1 MMKVVH
7 EDPETGFLSV
17 SYAEIL
23 PVLIEAFKEFL
34 KCTQDDKNEMKEEM
48 QTLRTQLDKLSV
60 ELEKSTIGF
69 YFYNICSKC
78 R

>member
-1 MMKVVH
+1 MIKVVH

-34 KCTQDDKNEMKEEM
+34 KNTQDDKNEMKEEM

-60 ELEKSTIGF
+60 EVEKSTIWTLF
-69 YFYNICSKC
+69 FNICSK
-78 R
+78 RR